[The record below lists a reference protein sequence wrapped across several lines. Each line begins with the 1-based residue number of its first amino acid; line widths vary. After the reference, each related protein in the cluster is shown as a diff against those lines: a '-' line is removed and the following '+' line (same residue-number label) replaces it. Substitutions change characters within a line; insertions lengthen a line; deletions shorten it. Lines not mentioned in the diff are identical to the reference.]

1 MRYTI
6 DELKK
11 AITELKYQYRNGKHT
26 GGSDN
31 CPLCIL
37 VGLAKDEKNTPEC
50 KCKFCIN
57 SAFKPILAKT
67 IYFTCVDRQTFE
79 EGSEKYWD
87 KVLKFL
93 KGKTE
98 DDIFN
103 KEGLI
108 QEKVKEELIKIDEAI
123 FLKL

>member
-6 DELKK
+6 NELKG
-11 AITELKYQYRNGKHT
+11 AIIELKYQYRNGRHT

-37 VGLAKDEKNTPEC
+37 VGVNFGEKNTPEC

-57 SAFKPILAKT
+57 SAFKLKEDKN
-67 IYFTCVDRQTFE
+67 IYYTCVDRQTFE
-79 EGSEKYWD
+79 EEPEKYWD
-87 KVLKFL
+87 KVLEFL
-93 KGKTE
+93 DGKTE
-98 DDIFN
+98 EDIFD
-103 KEGLI
+103 KKGLI
-108 QEKVKEELIKIDEAI
+108 QKKIQAELIKIDTAI